1 MDQARFAVVRAL
13 ITPIVKIQE
22 VAMFR
27 DRGSDRWTLTA
38 VAANEGYLDTSM
50 EQARRANI
58 AVPDRLTIELG
69 EGATTDAP
77 LSVDFPFMRGT
88 RESSFVSAY
97 RGSWEIDAP
106 EGTRVTVILRSE
118 KGGEDRLEIELRGG

>member
-1 MDQARFAVVRAL
+1 
-13 ITPIVKIQE
+13 
-22 VAMFR
+22 MFR

-118 KGGEDRLEIELRGG
+118 KGGEDQLEIELRGG